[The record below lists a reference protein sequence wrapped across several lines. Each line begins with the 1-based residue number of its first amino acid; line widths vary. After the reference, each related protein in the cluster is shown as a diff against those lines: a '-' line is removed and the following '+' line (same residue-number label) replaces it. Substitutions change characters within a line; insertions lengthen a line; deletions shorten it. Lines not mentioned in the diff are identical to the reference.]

1 MQDKV
6 GHDGSSLVQLTLTFD
21 VVKGFGVVVVVCA
34 PTTVG
39 NTFVVEVMGA
49 DVSVL
54 VGLH

>member
-39 NTFVVEVMGA
+39 NTFVVEVTGA
-49 DVSVL
+49 DV
-54 VGLH
+54 

>member
-6 GHDGSSLVQLTLTFD
+6 RHDGSSLVQSTPTLD

-39 NTFVVEVMGA
+39 NTFVVEVTGA
-49 DVSVL
+49 DV
-54 VGLH
+54 